1 MVNDLSESFNVF
13 NGFFESVLLSFEGS
27 QDVRSSSILGS
38 FEFFSG
44 DGGQSLQFGSGSFE
58 KLVGMAGGTGDGKTE
73 KTRIREVE
81 VDGVGRVNET
91 VFIEEV
97 GRGSGVETFSGATS
111 GERGGVAEEGADDL
125 QSKDVLASPRSRSES
140 QSQSDVVFISLVSV
154 FTSDVFSGLSLGG
167 VSLSS
172 GDEAELRFN
181 EFNEF
186 LMVFNTSSS
195 NEDSVGVDVFKLEL
209 LEDVGV

>member
-27 QDVRSSSILGS
+27 QDVRFSGILGS
-38 FEFFSG
+38 FEFFSR
-44 DGGQSLQFGSGSFE
+44 DGGQSLQFRSGSFE
-58 KLVGMAGGTGDGKTE
+58 ELVGMTGRTGDGKTE

-81 VDGVGRVNET
+81 VDGVGGVNET

-97 GRGSGVETFSGATS
+97 GGGSGVETFSGATS

-140 QSQSDVVFISLVSV
+140 QSQSDVVFVSLVSV

-167 VSLSS
+167 VSLRS

-186 LMVFNTSSS
+186 LMVFDTSSS
-195 NEDSVGVDVFKLEL
+195 DEDSVGVDVFKLEL
-209 LEDVGV
+209 LEDVGM